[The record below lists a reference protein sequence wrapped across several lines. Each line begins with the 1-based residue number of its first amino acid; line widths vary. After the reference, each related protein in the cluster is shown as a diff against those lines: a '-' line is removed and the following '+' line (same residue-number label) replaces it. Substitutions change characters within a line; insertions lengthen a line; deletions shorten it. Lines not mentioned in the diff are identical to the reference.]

1 MKGGTLANPP
11 KKVAEL
17 LKQANQAASY
27 ASWAVR
33 FVASLPGIMVVLSGM
48 SNIEQMEDNLSYMGD
63 FKPLNEKKKKVI
75 EEAMG
80 ILFYI
85 EQIPCTACHYC
96 TGGCPKKI
104 QIPDLFSTMNRNL
117 VFEDFDGAKRDMQ
130 MLRSNCMPKQANV

>member
-63 FKPLNEKKKKVI
+63 FKPLNEKEKKVI

-85 EQIPCTACHYC
+85 E
-96 TGGCPKKI
+96 
-104 QIPDLFSTMNRNL
+104 
-117 VFEDFDGAKRDMQ
+117 
-130 MLRSNCMPKQANV
+130 